1 MFRSFTQNTYVKY
14 MELCKARKDVQLAEC
29 MRLLGDLCVLGR
41 TRDHSGGLR
50 GKVGQPV
57 PFSLQ
62 LIPIINLLLPDEP
75 IRYPR
80 PATQGAIYLID

>member
-1 MFRSFTQNTYVKY
+1 MFSLLNICDQAGSQEICVSLAGRGAVV
-14 MELCKARKDVQLAEC
+14 EGWRWKA
-29 MRLLGDLCVLGR
+29 
-41 TRDHSGGLR
+41 
-50 GKVGQPV
+50 KVGQPM
-57 PFSLQ
+57 PFPLL